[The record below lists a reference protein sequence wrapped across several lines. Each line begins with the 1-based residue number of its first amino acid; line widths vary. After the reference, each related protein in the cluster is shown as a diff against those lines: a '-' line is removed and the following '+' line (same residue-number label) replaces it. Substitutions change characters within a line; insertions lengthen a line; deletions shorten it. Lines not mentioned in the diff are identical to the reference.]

1 VTHCLKQLSNF
12 IDAINI
18 GTPIPEAKSMHVL
31 PKANPLNVRIPTRN
45 IVIPDVFDKLVSG
58 NFTGY
63 LNHSSPGFEASCIF
77 SSGKLICVTC
87 TENGID
93 TTGLKAISRMFDKVL
108 GSGGEISVYRMTSD
122 LAMCSHALLQ
132 GTNIYHSDDVRQVDI
147 KGMLAQFKNAELNG
161 AVLFST
167 SERHAMIFFKAGQPI
182 GFYHDGAAAI
192 ESSPDE
198 SRKVAALPGAR
209 MDVYATKPLEKLIRY
224 DLLSMIHLRGEWE
237 AAVVRCAESGGNT
250 EGGQNTGKD
259 NVQLQKKLS
268 DLIEDLQDVAMA
280 YLSREG
286 RLIVDSR
293 LQEAGGS
300 EILFNAEKRDVFLQ
314 NVAGD
319 ALQVDT
325 QDHVDEMVNL
335 MKSEIAGRLAL

>member
-1 VTHCLKQLSNF
+1 
-12 IDAINI
+12 
-18 GTPIPEAKSMHVL
+18 MHVL
-31 PKANPLNVRIPTRN
+31 PKANPLNVRIPART
-45 IVIPDVFDKLVSG
+45 IVIPDAFEKLVAG

-63 LNHSSPGFEASCIF
+63 LNHSSPEFEASCIF
-77 SSGKLICVTC
+77 SSGKLICVSC

-93 TTGLKAISRMFDKVL
+93 TTGLKAITRMFDKIL
-108 GSGGEISVYRMTSD
+108 GAGGEINVYRMTSD

-132 GTNIYHSDDVRQVDI
+132 GTNIYTSDDVRQVDI
-147 KGMLAQFKNAELNG
+147 KGMLSQFKSAELNG

-167 SERHAMIFFKAGQPI
+167 SERHAMIFFKSGQPI
-182 GFYHDGAAAI
+182 GFYHDGATAI

-224 DLLSMIHLRGEWE
+224 DLLSMINLRGEWE
-237 AAVVRCAESGGNT
+237 AAVARFAESGGRT
-250 EGGQNTGKD
+250 EDSQQIDKGNE
-259 NVQLQKKLS
+259 QLQNKLTE
-268 DLIEDLQDVAMA
+268 LVEDLQEVAMA

-286 RLIVDSR
+286 RLIIQNR

-300 EILFNAEKRDVFLQ
+300 TILSNAEKRDVFLQ
-314 NVAGD
+314 NVAED

-325 QDHVDEMVNL
+325 QDHVEEMVNL
-335 MKSEIAGRLAL
+335 MKSEITGRLAL